1 MVELI
6 VGLIALLSAVGA
18 ALVAKTKKADR
29 AEQQLKAEK
38 DVRNETIEVHKAIHE
53 RRADT
58 AERDRVRDK
67 YTRPRE

>member
-6 VGLIALLSAVGA
+6 VGLVALLSVTGA
-18 ALVAKTKKADR
+18 ALVAKAKKADR
-29 AEQQLKAEK
+29 AEQKLKAEK
-38 DVRNETIEVHKAIHE
+38 DVRNEAIKVHNAIHE